1 MKAGTIRNRDSFL
14 ENVAAKLGRSRRS
27 SGVAKPDWQT
37 NPQWDVYRNTS
48 QKELA
53 GVLKK
58 QCLLIHTQYIET
70 DKEGLF
76 EKVQHVINDYGA
88 KSAVIPKD
96 PRFEALGENYMALW
110 KEKGTSVHEWNHELA
125 EENITAC
132 ERADIGIAFSDLT
145 LAESGTVVQ
154 FSSRDKGRSIHL
166 LPKTYLCIV
175 PLSTLVPRL
184 TQAAECI
191 RSMLKK
197 GEHLASCADF
207 ITGPSNSAD
216 IELNLIVGVH
226 GPIKASYIVVKD
238 M

>member
-1 MKAGTIRNRDSFL
+1 MKTGTIENRNSFL

-37 NPQWDVYRNTS
+37 NPQWDVYRNSS
-48 QKELA
+48 QEGLA
-53 GVLKK
+53 DVLKK

-70 DKEGLF
+70 DAAGLS
-76 EKVQHVINDYGA
+76 EKVLHVINDYGA
-88 KSAVIPKD
+88 KSVVIPKD
-96 PRFEALGENYMALW
+96 SRFGALGDYMALW
-110 KEKGTSVHEWNHELA
+110 KENGISVHEWNHKLGD
-125 EENITAC
+125 ENITAC

-184 TQAAECI
+184 TQAAEHI
-191 RSMLKK
+191 RNLLKN

-226 GPIKASYIVVKD
+226 GPIKASYIVVTD
-238 M
+238 L

>member
-1 MKAGTIRNRDSFL
+1 MKTGTIENRNSFL

-37 NPQWDVYRNTS
+37 NPQWDVYRNSS
-48 QKELA
+48 QEELA
-53 GVLKK
+53 DVLKK

-70 DKEGLF
+70 DTAGLS
-76 EKVQHVINDYGA
+76 EKVLHVINDYGA

-96 PRFEALGENYMALW
+96 SRFGSLGDYMALW
-110 KEKGTSVHEWNHELA
+110 KEKGISVHEWNHELGD
-125 EENITAC
+125 ENITAC

-184 TQAAECI
+184 TQAAEHI
-191 RSMLKK
+191 RNLLKN

-226 GPIKASYIVVKD
+226 GPIKASYIVVTD
-238 M
+238 L